1 MEGPRN
7 RTTVA
12 VAKIN
17 DDPGGIIGSNSDCR
31 SSFYWAV
38 LIPGNSGVRFRCPS
52 SITIIF
58 MSSWPP
64 LLHYSCWCT
73 VQPPFSSKKNTV
85 GKQIGDSWRGTN
97 EVFAWRKKNSASVVS
112 CRYGPLDRCDLR
124 DFFDENE
131 NSPHPKRINQA
142 PSDLNRFPTNRS
154 TYSTYFNWPAIV
166 GWIYSEQM
174 LYPAVPLVFSSR
186 SLSMATCQ
194 VDFEWTAT
202 QWCEVGILIHGA
214 ISLWPAQY
222 PSIFLYWPKKK
233 LKQRVTFILVIGK
246 KKRATNSPF
255 LSTKHNEE
263 GVVIRVVHV
272 YFLLLDIFSIIESYR

>member
-131 NSPHPKRINQA
+131 NSPHPKRINRVTWIDFPPTAQPIRLTLTGQQSWDGFTRNKCCTLQCLSFLVHGRCPWQLVKLTLNGQR
-142 PSDLNRFPTNRS
+142 PSGARLEFWSTVRS
-154 TYSTYFNWPAIV
+154 RCGQHSI
-166 GWIYSEQM
+166 
-174 LYPAVPLVFSSR
+174 LVFFFTDR
-186 SLSMATCQ
+186 
-194 VDFEWTAT
+194 
-202 QWCEVGILIHGA
+202 
-214 ISLWPAQY
+214 
-222 PSIFLYWPKKK
+222 KK
-233 LKQRVTFILVIGK
+233 
-246 KKRATNSPF
+246 N
-255 LSTKHNEE
+255 
-263 GVVIRVVHV
+263 
-272 YFLLLDIFSIIESYR
+272 

>member
-1 MEGPRN
+1 MTILVESLVLIRI
-7 RTTVA
+7 A
-12 VAKIN
+12 VALFIGRSWF
-17 DDPGGIIGSNSDCR
+17 PAIRASAFAARRQSRSFLWALGHLFYIIRVD
-31 SSFYWAV
+31 A
-38 LIPGNSGVRFRCPS
+38 
-52 SITIIF
+52 
-58 MSSWPP
+58 
-64 LLHYSCWCT
+64 
-73 VQPPFSSKKNTV
+73 PFSHRFQVKKNTV